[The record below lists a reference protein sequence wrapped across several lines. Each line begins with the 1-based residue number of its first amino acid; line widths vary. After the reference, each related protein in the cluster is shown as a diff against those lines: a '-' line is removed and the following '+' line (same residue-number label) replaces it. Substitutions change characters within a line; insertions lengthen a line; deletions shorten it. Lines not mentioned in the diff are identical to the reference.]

1 MDPDPDFPERIRT
14 QEKKSDQDPDKKDQD
29 PKKNQSPGGQK
40 TKIIPNML
48 II

>member
-29 PKKNQSPGGQK
+29 PKKNQSPSGQK

-48 II
+48 IN

>member
-29 PKKNQSPGGQK
+29 PKKK
-40 TKIIPNML
+40 TKPPL
-48 II
+48 GKKQK